1 MICSHTNCLQEGWRQ
16 RERGI
21 SNTWTNIKLYNR
33 IHIWI
38 LGRYLINQAA
48 IVCFDPDCEDK
59 WFWNGFFSAPEG
71 HKHHGLVEII
81 KADGQNTTRWRIFGD
96 IISMKSPNGN
106 LHLLF
111 AFEVWTKHQDLLHT
125 LLRFV
130 RFEQIWESDCLFLG
144 SNLIPSSQIS
154 RKRCSSGL
162 WAKPFPPK
170 KCREREG
177 RVKCKQSQ
185 KGDAIWFKYVDSGS
199 HVQSLLE
206 GIHTVVLHSH
216 GKWQKQFSLVESKK

>member
-21 SNTWTNIKLYNR
+21 CSAWTNIKLHNR
-33 IHIWI
+33 IHVWI

-111 AFEVWTKHQDLLHT
+111 ATEVWTKHQDLLHT

-130 RFEQIWESDCLFLG
+130 CFEQIWESDCLFLD
-144 SNLIPSSQIS
+144 SDLIPSSQIS

-162 WAKPFPPK
+162 WAKPFPLK
-170 KCREREG
+170 KCKEREV

-185 KGDAIWFKYVDSGS
+185 KGDAIWFKYVDSSS

-206 GIHTVVLHSH
+206 GIHSFALAWKVTETVQS
-216 GKWQKQFSLVESKK
+216 SRE

>member
-21 SNTWTNIKLYNR
+21 CNAWTNIKLYNR
-33 IHIWI
+33 IHVWI

-144 SNLIPSSQIS
+144 SNLIPSSQIN
-154 RKRCSSGL
+154 RKRCSIAL

-170 KCREREG
+170 KCKEREG

-185 KGDAIWFKYVDSGS
+185 KGDAIWF
-199 HVQSLLE
+199 
-206 GIHTVVLHSH
+206 
-216 GKWQKQFSLVESKK
+216 